1 MSDSFD
7 LSELYTDFR
16 DEGREQVGALDDAL
30 LRIEREGVLGEDERA
45 ALLRG
50 LHTLKGNSGMLGLRP
65 LQDRVHALESI
76 FKTPDV
82 TLSAPDIDALREAG
96 ALLRR
101 AVERAGT
108 AGQDEALAALAG
120 IRLPTPSTA
129 PAASPAT
136 PPPSAAPPSAAW
148 SEGDAGSATSAPST
162 AAPEAEAAIRAPA
175 PTSTSP
181 TSPMPMEASA
191 NADGQAAAA
200 PSDPAEPASVPAG
213 RAGDVLPAADE
224 LRDEVLRIPFARLDT
239 LLHRAGEL
247 QSAVSALE
255 MWGAENRAALQAAS
269 LRRGLAERI
278 DALAAAADAVRTTA
292 ARLRTVPVGRLFGRF
307 PALAADLARAQGKR
321 LRVELEG
328 EDTELDKS
336 TVDALAEPLLHLV
349 RNAVDH
355 GVETP
360 EARAAAGKPPEA
372 TLRLSAVQEG
382 DMVRIEVEDDGA
394 GLDIGAIVARARE
407 LGWVAE
413 GGQPGEAEAAAMIF
427 TPGFSTRREATEL
440 SGRGIG
446 LDVVHTTV
454 SRLRGSVEAEP
465 GGDGGTRFVLRLPLT
480 VALVPALF
488 FESAGEV
495 LALAASDVEAVA
507 RVGALERV
515 GAAEV
520 MELHGEALPVIRL
533 PGVFGWPVPAAE
545 PRLAVVVRRGERGAA
560 ILVDRLLDQRAATLR
575 PLPEAL
581 GAPAG
586 VSGATVSVDGRVVL
600 LLDAGEMMELN
611 VDFYRGAG
619 RGG

>member
-1 MSDSFD
+1 MSDTFD

-16 DEGREQVGALDDAL
+16 DEGRDQVGALDDAL
-30 LRIEREGVLGEDERA
+30 LRIEREGTLPEDERA

-65 LQDRVHALESI
+65 LQERVHALESV
-76 FKTPDV
+76 FKTPAV
-82 TLSAPDIDALREAG
+82 TLSPGEIDALREAG

-108 AGQDEALAALAG
+108 PGQDEALAALAG
-120 IRLPTPSTA
+120 IRLPPLGAPPS
-129 PAASPAT
+129 PAAAGQRVE
-136 PPPSAAPPSAAW
+136 AVDAPPSAVSALEP
-148 SEGDAGSATSAPST
+148 SVPASTPAAASVGVETASAAARAGSAERAPS
-162 AAPEAEAAIRAPA
+162 PQRV
-175 PTSTSP
+175 
-181 TSPMPMEASA
+181 
-191 NADGQAAAA
+191 AD
-200 PSDPAEPASVPAG
+200 V
-213 RAGDVLPAADE
+213 VPAADE

-247 QSAVSALE
+247 QMAVSGLE
-255 MWGAENRAALQAAS
+255 LWGAENRAALDAAG
-269 LRRGLAERI
+269 LRRGLAERV
-278 DALAAAADAVRTTA
+278 DALSAAADAVRRTA

-336 TVDALAEPLLHLV
+336 TIDALAEPLLHLV

-355 GVETP
+355 GVEAP

-372 TLRLSAVQEG
+372 TLRLAAAQEG
-382 DMVRIEVEDDGA
+382 DMVRITVEDDGA
-394 GLDIGAIVARARE
+394 GLDQAAIVARARG

-413 GGQPGEAEAAAMIF
+413 GERPGVDEAAEMIF
-427 TPGFSTRREATEL
+427 TPGFSTRSEATEL
-440 SGRGIG
+440 SGRGVG

-454 SRLRGSVEAEP
+454 SRLRGSVRAEP
-465 GGDGGTRFVLRLPLT
+465 GENGGTRFVLRLPLT

-507 RVGALERV
+507 RVEGLERV

-533 PGVFGWPVPAAE
+533 AGVFGWPAPPAE

-586 VSGATVSVDGRVVL
+586 VSGATVNVDGRVVL